1 MSDALICPHC
11 GSLETTY
18 KKKAGRW
25 ECDDCETRFDA
36 PSETHLRPQRIFLS
50 YGHDDNTPLVLL
62 LRERLEAAGHSIWID
77 QTQIRAGDDW
87 RLAIKKGL
95 LESDRVLSFLSK
107 HSTRDPG
114 VCLDEIG
121 IALAHRHGAIA
132 TLLVEPVQQVK
143 PPPSLSH
150 IQYLDLSQ
158 WQHEREQGE
167 PQWTAWVDTQAAI
180 LLDIIER
187 NAGFAGEMA
196 ELQRLLTPQTQG
208 GRLGA
213 MVEREFVGRDWL
225 FKDIEAWRHEKSERT
240 FWLVA
245 EPGMG
250 KSAIAARLA
259 HTAARHTVAYHFCR
273 FDEPDTRSPETF
285 VRTLAFQLAARLPGY
300 RTLLLYAARY
310 HSKPLAEVQA
320 DDLFTLLLTNPL
332 RYSIDGG
339 QSEDRLLVL
348 VDALDEAPAIA
359 VLLARRHGDLPPWV
373 ALLLTSRP
381 DSLVQSALSGIAPH
395 LLANDDPRNQ
405 SDLDAYLDQW
415 LATVSPA
422 PPTNARATMLKNSEG
437 NILYLA
443 TAREGAK
450 AGVFNLDDPDAYPK
464 GLGALYRNW
473 FDRKFGDDVDAS
485 AWSASYALLEL
496 VCASPE
502 PLPITVARQTLN
514 WVGQDRITATRP
526 LGSLVQQQD
535 NAIEMFHRSLA
546 EWLQDPVLAD
556 RYWVNAEDG
565 RIRLAKTLWGNL
577 PEIIKA
583 ATSGYAHRVLP
594 GLLLATP
601 PNRRQKIWGLDE
613 QRFELIDQLDEA
625 LEGFQEH
632 KVRLA
637 RVELVRVLAEEC
649 QGYYGEES
657 EKSLNALSG
666 LAILLSDIM
675 SAHVESQTI
684 LECVL
689 ALREKVL
696 GPFHKKTAETL
707 SNLAV
712 LLSELGNHEAA
723 RPVSERASI
732 IYEKVLGPEHPDTAQ
747 SLSNLASLLT
757 DLGDY
762 DAARSLCERA
772 LLIREKVLGADHP
785 DTAGSLLNLALLLQ
799 NLGDYEAARKLS
811 ERATAIFEKVLGPT
825 HPNTALSLSNLAI
838 LLKNLRE
845 YEAARSLNERSLAIR
860 EKVLGPD
867 HPGTASSLNNLAVL
881 LMDLGD
887 YEGARPL
894 LERSFAIYEKVLGLR
909 HPQTVDVL
917 NNLTLLLMRLGDDE
931 AARPLCECLLV
942 NREEV
947 LGRDHPDTAGSLG
960 NLAVLFDNL
969 DAHDAARPL
978 YERSLAIYEE
988 ALGPDHPDTAL
999 SLHNLALNLWKLGE
1013 WEAARPLSERALA
1026 IRETALGPDHPDT
1039 AGSLDNLASILWLLG
1054 DSKTARPL
1062 SDRSLAIREKVLGP
1076 DHPDTASSLSNLA
1089 VLLMDLGDYE
1099 GARPLLERSL
1109 TIHEK
1114 GLGPDHPVTM
1124 TSRNNLTKLLESLR
1138 DRESACVLK
1147 INSN

>member
-594 GLLLATP
+594 CLLLATP

-772 LLIREKVLGADHP
+772 LLIREKVLG
-785 DTAGSLLNLALLLQ
+785 
-799 NLGDYEAARKLS
+799 
-811 ERATAIFEKVLGPT
+811 
-825 HPNTALSLSNLAI
+825 
-838 LLKNLRE
+838 
-845 YEAARSLNERSLAIR
+845 
-860 EKVLGPD
+860 PD

-942 NREEV
+942 IREEV